1 MEFISP
7 TVIIILGCV
16 AVLLFLQWKNL
27 RRPPCIR
34 GWIPWIGAGFEF
46 GKTPLE
52 FIEKARIKYGP
63 VFTVIVMGTRM
74 TFVTEEEGINVFL
87 KSKEV
92 NFELAVQNPIYH
104 TVFSLFI
111 ASIAKNIFLK
121 LHEKLYITVKG
132 KMGILNLYKFTGQ
145 LTEELQEQLQNLG
158 AHGTTD
164 LNKFMRHLLYPVT
177 VNILFKKGLFPT
189 DERKIREFHQH
200 FQAYDE
206 GFEYGSQ
213 LPECLLRNWSKS
225 KKWLLAL
232 FEKNIPDIKT
242 YKSAKDNSLTVMQAV
257 LDLLE
262 MEANEQKSPNYGL
275 LLLWASLSNTVPVAF
290 WTFAFV
296 LSHPN
301 IHRTIME
308 GISSVFGTA
317 GKDKI
322 KVSEDDL
329 KKLPLIKWC
338 ILETIRL
345 RAPGVITR
353 KVLKPV
359 KILNYTVPSGDLLML
374 SPFWLHRNPKYFPEP
389 DLFKPERWKEAN
401 LEKHAFLDC
410 FMAFGSG
417 KYQCPGRWLAL
428 LEIQICII
436 LIFYYYDCS
445 LLDPLPKQSCLHLV
459 GVQQPEG
466 RCRIQFKQ
474 RK

>member
-7 TVIIILGCV
+7 AVIIILGCV
-16 AVLLFLQWKNL
+16 TLLLFLQWKNL
-27 RRPPCIR
+27 RGPPCIG

-46 GKTPLE
+46 GKAPLE

-63 VFTVIVMGTRM
+63 IFTVLAMGTRM
-74 TFVTEEEGINVFL
+74 TFVTEEEGMNVFL

-92 NFELAVQNPIYH
+92 NFELAVQNPVYR
-104 TVFSLFI
+104 T
-111 ASIAKNIFLK
+111 ASIPKNIFLK
-121 LHEKLYITVKG
+121 LHEKLYVMMKG
-132 KMGILNLYKFTGQ
+132 KMGTFNVYQFTGQ
-145 LTEELQEQLQNLG
+145 LTEELHKQLENLG
-158 AHGTTD
+158 THGTMD
-164 LNKFMRHLLYPVT
+164 LNNLVRHLLYPVT
-177 VNILFKKGLFPT
+177 VNVLFKKGLFPT
-189 DERKIREFHQH
+189 NERKIREFHQH

-225 KKWLLAL
+225 KNWLLAL

-242 YKSAKDNSLTVMQAV
+242 YKSAKDHSQTIMQDI

-262 MEANEQKSPNYGL
+262 METNEQMSPNYGL
-275 LLLWASLSNTVPVAF
+275 LLLWASLSNAVPVTF
-290 WTFAFV
+290 WTLAFI

-301 IHRTIME
+301 IHRTILE
-308 GISSVFGTA
+308 GISSVFGTT

-322 KVSEDDL
+322 EVSEDNL
-329 KKLPLIKWC
+329 KKLPLIQWC

-389 DLFKPERWKEAN
+389 DLFKPERWKKAN
-401 LEKHAFLDC
+401 LEKHAFLDW
-410 FMAFGSG
+410 FMAFGTG
-417 KYQCPGRWLAL
+417 KYQCPGSWAVVL
-428 LEIQICII
+428 QVQMCNV
-436 LIFYYYDCS
+436 LISFYFKCTQYD
-445 LLDPLPKQSCLHLV
+445 PIPVQSS
-459 GVQQPEG
+459 
-466 RCRIQFKQ
+466 
-474 RK
+474 

>member
-1 MEFISP
+1 MELISP
-7 TVIIILGCV
+7 TVIIILGCI
-16 AVLLFLQWKNL
+16 ALLLFLQRKNF
-27 RRPPCIR
+27 RGPPCIR

-46 GKTPLE
+46 GKDPLE

-63 VFTVIVMGTRM
+63 VFTVFVMGTRM

-92 NFELAVQNPIYH
+92 NFELAVQNPVYR
-104 TVFSLFI
+104 T
-111 ASIAKNIFLK
+111 ASIPKNTFLT
-121 LHEKLYITVKG
+121 LHEKLYIMIKG
-132 KMGILNLYKFTGQ
+132 KLGTFNLYQLTGQ
-145 LTEELQEQLQNLG
+145 LTEELHEQLENLG
-158 AHGTTD
+158 THGTMK
-164 LNKFMRHLLYPVT
+164 LNNLVRHLLYPVT
-177 VNILFKKGLFPT
+177 MNILFKKGLFPT
-189 DERKIREFHQH
+189 DKRKIKEFYQH

-213 LPECLLRNWSKS
+213 MPECLLRNWSKS

-232 FEKNIPDIKT
+232 FEKTIPDIKT
-242 YKSAKDNSLTVMQAV
+242 YKSVKNNSTTLMQAM
-257 LDLLE
+257 LDIIE
-262 MEANEQKSPNYGL
+262 TERKEEESPNYGL
-275 LLLWASLSNTVPVAF
+275 LILWASLSNAVPVAS
-290 WTFAFV
+290 WTFAFI
-296 LSHPN
+296 LSHPTV
-301 IHRTIME
+301 HETILE

-338 ILETIRL
+338 ILEAIRL

-389 DLFKPERWKEAN
+389 ELFKPERWKKAN
-401 LEKHAFLDC
+401 LEKHAFLDW
-410 FMAFGSG
+410 FLAFGSG
-417 KYQCPGRWLAL
+417 KYQCPGRWFAL
-428 LEIQICII
+428 LQIQICII
-436 LIFYYYDCS
+436 LILYKYDCR
-445 LLDPLPKQSCLHLV
+445 LLDPLPKQNPLHLV

-466 RCRIQFKQ
+466 QCRIEFKQ

>member
-1 MEFISP
+1 MELIPP

-16 AVLLFLQWKNL
+16 ALLLFLQRKNL
-27 RRPPCIR
+27 RGPPCIR

-46 GKTPLE
+46 GKAPLE

-63 VFTVIVMGTRM
+63 IFTVFVMGNRM

-92 NFELAVQNPIYH
+92 NFELAVQNPVYR
-104 TVFSLFI
+104 T
-111 ASIAKNIFLK
+111 ASIPKNTFLA
-121 LHEKLYITVKG
+121 LHEKLYIMMKG
-132 KMGILNLYKFTGQ
+132 KIGTFNLYQFTGQ
-145 LTEELQEQLQNLG
+145 LTEELHEQLENLG
-158 AHGTTD
+158 THGTME
-164 LNKFMRHLLYPVT
+164 LNHLVRNLLYPVT
-177 VNILFKKGLFPT
+177 MNMLFKKGLFPRN
-189 DERKIREFHQH
+189 EGKIREFYQH

-213 LPECLLRNWSKS
+213 MPECLLRNWSKS

-242 YKSAKDNSLTVMQAV
+242 YKSAKDNSMTLMQTM
-257 LDLLE
+257 LDIVE
-262 MEANEQKSPNYGL
+262 MERKEEKSPNYGL
-275 LLLWASLSNTVPVAF
+275 LLLWASLSNAVPVAF
-290 WTFAFV
+290 WTLAFV
-296 LSHPN
+296 LSHPS
-301 IHRTIME
+301 IHKTIME
-308 GISSVFGTA
+308 GVSSVFGTA
-317 GKDKI
+317 GKDKM

-338 ILETIRL
+338 ILEAIRL

-374 SPFWLHRNPKYFPEP
+374 SPFWLHRNPEYFPEP
-389 DLFKPERWKEAN
+389 ELFKPERWKKAN
-401 LEKHAFLDC
+401 LEKHAFLDW

-417 KYQCPGRWLAL
+417 KYQCPGRWFAL

-436 LIFYYYDCS
+436 LILYKYDCS
-445 LLDPLPKQSCLHLV
+445 LLDPLPKQSFLHLV

-466 RCRIQFKQ
+466 QCRIEFKQ